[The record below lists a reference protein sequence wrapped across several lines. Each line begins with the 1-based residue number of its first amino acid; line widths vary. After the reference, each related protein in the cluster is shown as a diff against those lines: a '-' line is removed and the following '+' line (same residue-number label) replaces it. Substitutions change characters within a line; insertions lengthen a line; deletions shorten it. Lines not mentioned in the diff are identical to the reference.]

1 MHCGSKTF
9 ARMKAVECWT
19 VLDTNRRVDL
29 VEVLLHLWR
38 YLGRR
43 LERLGVGRPM
53 VFQRLGTCEQLQQKA
68 VRPPSSLPQQR
79 ELGLDWIRTACGLGS
94 TLWSVVIWRSFRE
107 ARANPIESLPTI
119 VNWDWKFIFWCQS
132 IVDIKY
138 NGAHVMSYPFTEIE
152 ISRQS
157 TKDPSSSVSIG
168 CQLETWA

>member
-1 MHCGSKTF
+1 
-9 ARMKAVECWT
+9 MKAVECRT
-19 VLDTNRRVDL
+19 ILDMNRRADL

-38 YLGRR
+38 YSGRR
-43 LERLGVGRPM
+43 LERRGVGRPM
-53 VFQRLGTCEQLQQKA
+53 VFQRHGTCEQLQQKV
-68 VRPPSSLPQQR
+68 VRQPSSHPQQR
-79 ELGLDWIRTACGLGS
+79 ELGLDWTRTACGLGS
-94 TLWSVVIWRSFRE
+94 ILWSVVIWRSFRE
-107 ARANPIESLPTI
+107 AGANPIESFPTI

-138 NGAHVMSYPFTEIE
+138 NGTHLVSYPFTEIE